1 MRKILV
7 DLDVVTVGTW
17 DKGENG
23 DMARRLM
30 SRIVEKEFFMATPFL
45 LLERISKWGNLKVS
59 GPMKE
64 FYVKNSGLLLTD
76 EDIRARIREVGE
88 EIKGFNE
95 AKLLKELRRKGVGNQ
110 DAFLVLIAAVFG
122 IDLVT
127 FNRKTLRSKEKVV
140 SEVMS
145 GYGIKAPKLL
155 GPEQLSDSSSSSSGS
170 SGSDFNLLGLAPFD
184 PVRSQVSFN
193 LISQLYKFF
202 SCHFFRVLSFQA
214 FHAFNSYFFIYKP
227 FHLFINGVKGV
238 KGVKGVL
245 SLLA

>member
-30 SRIVEKEFFMATPFL
+30 SRIVEKEFFMVSPFL

-64 FYVKNSGLLLTD
+64 FYVKNSDLLLTD
-76 EDIRARIREVGE
+76 EDVSARISEVGE

-95 AKLLKELRRKGVGNQ
+95 AKLLKDLRRKGVGNQ

-122 IDLVT
+122 LDLVT
-127 FNRKTLRSKEKVV
+127 FNMKTLRSKEKVV

-145 GYGIKAPKLL
+145 SYGIKAPKLL
-155 GPEQLSDSSSSSSGS
+155 GPEQLSDSSSSS

-193 LISQLYKFF
+193 LISQLYEFF

-214 FHAFNSYFFIYKP
+214 FHAFNSYFYIYKR
-227 FHLFINGVKGV
+227 FGKIASSGKEVSGR
-238 KGVKGVL
+238 L
-245 SLLA
+245 SG

>member
-30 SRIVEKEFFMATPFL
+30 SRIVEKEFFMVSPFL

-64 FYVKNSGLLLTD
+64 FYVKNSDLLLTD
-76 EDIRARIREVGE
+76 EDVSARISEVGE

-95 AKLLKELRRKGVGNQ
+95 AKLLKELRRKAVGNQ

-122 IDLVT
+122 LDLVT

-145 GYGIKAPKLL
+145 SYGIKAPKLL

-170 SGSDFNLLGLAPFD
+170 DFNLLGLVPFD

-193 LISQLYKFF
+193 LISQLYEFF

-214 FHAFNSYFFIYKP
+214 FHAFNSYFYIYK
-227 FHLFINGVKGV
+227 LFCKIASSGKEVSGR
-238 KGVKGVL
+238 L
-245 SLLA
+245 SG